1 MPERM
6 WRRGPDGEILRR
18 APAEPQPE
26 KSESSATT
34 PHADTAADT
43 PASPAPLPRARLNLA
58 LRLGF
63 RDTYD
68 YLGAGLLLSFLTVLL
83 EGVGFLGGHAAG
95 LALLSGVRGILG
107 QALPYLIGVLG
118 WVLVGGPVRAGLF
131 RYARNAAAREEPEI
145 TDFTWGFR
153 NEFGRSARLALVQ
166 AVIALLLLGN
176 ALFYFLLRQF
186 ICVVLAVTF
195 LYLFLFW
202 LLAGLYQWPLLVETG
217 DRVRVVVRKSVLLT
231 LDNFPYTLLLGLTV
245 LVGQGVLWATAIG
258 GILLGP
264 HSLAMFATQA
274 TRELLRRYGVLGPD
288 PSLDPISDEV
298 ER

>member
-6 WRRGPDGEILRR
+6 WRRGPDGEIVRR

-26 KSESSATT
+26 T
-34 PHADTAADT
+34 PEVTEAVPDGGPDT
-43 PASPAPLPRARLNLA
+43 PASAAPLPRAHLGLA

-95 LALLSGVRGILG
+95 AALLSGVRGVLG
-107 QALPYLIGVLG
+107 QALPYLTGVLG
-118 WVLVGGPVRAGLF
+118 WVLLGGPVRAGLF

-153 NEFGRSARLALVQ
+153 KEYGRSTRLALVQ
-166 AVIALLLLGN
+166 GVVALLLLGN

-186 ICVVLAVTF
+186 ICVVLGVAF

-202 LLAGLYQWPLLVETG
+202 LLAGLYQWPLLVVTG

-231 LDNFPYTLLLGLTV
+231 LDNFPFTLLLGLT
-245 LVGQGVLWATAIG
+245 LMVGQAVLWATAIG

-264 HSLAMFATQA
+264 HSLAMFTTQA

-288 PSLDPISDEV
+288 PTLDPISDEV